1 MNNRKGSRLNPV
13 ETYVKIK
20 IRIKIMSL
28 QARKICQKDMV
39 HKTNEKYNLIFQ
51 NRLKKIDD
59 RKEGHK

>member
-28 QARKICQKDMV
+28 QARKICQKDMPT
-39 HKTNEKYNLIFQ
+39 KQMKSIT
-51 NRLKKIDD
+51 
-59 RKEGHK
+59 